1 LVVAVVVLEIV
12 LSASDQLQ
20 KLPPQSAFRMESL
33 PTPHSAKLFASC
45 FSWPR
50 DPATESTDVSLLI
63 YHKDTQWKVLTILPT
78 RIHPRAAIH
87 SEPQAHRMQRIAH
100 SLHPAR
106 ELRAVGHQRPVGVA
120 PGGPAVVE
128 DDVVVAEVAEAIVDD
143 LLGGGEEEVLADVA
157 AEGVPVILAGEVSL
171 R

>member
-1 LVVAVVVLEIV
+1 
-12 LSASDQLQ
+12 
-20 KLPPQSAFRMESL
+20 MEVL

-50 DPATESTDVSLLI
+50 DPAAGSADVSPPI
-63 YHKDTQWKVLTILPT
+63 YHKITQQEELTILPT
-78 RIHPRAAIH
+78 RKHARTAIH
-87 SEPQAHRMQRIAH
+87 SKPQAHRMQRIAH

-120 PGGPAVVE
+120 PGGPAVVK
-128 DDVVVAEVAEAIVDD
+128 DDVVIAEVAEDIVDD
-143 LLGGGEEEVLADVA
+143 LLGGGEEEVLANVA

-171 R
+171 G